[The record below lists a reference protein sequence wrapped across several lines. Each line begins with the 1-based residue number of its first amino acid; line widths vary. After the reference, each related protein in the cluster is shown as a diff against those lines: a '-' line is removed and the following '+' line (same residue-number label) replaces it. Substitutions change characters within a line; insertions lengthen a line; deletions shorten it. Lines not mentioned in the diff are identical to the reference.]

1 MASITSE
8 SGVTSVVSSAVTTK
22 LSTLS
27 ILGIT
32 LAVIAV
38 VTVAVVVPVML
49 TRPGETTSNPTPTP
63 PVTPVDTELKT
74 VVTYQSNDGVF
85 PAPPVENTY
94 SNNTNFIS
102 PPTIT
107 VNSVANLYQGGTATL
122 QINDAKNTTFS
133 TTVTSY
139 EVNTGTAPEN
149 ILVELFNNML
159 LIGSNFSGRGLIVT
173 SNETTTAFYM
183 MSNSLPTGL
192 GSWTSNAISPAANA
206 TSSDLKAFLGRIY
219 YPVKVFTGTSVI
231 LRIQFV
237 DTNNTLGAKQLLS
250 TSTSDG
256 QGTLSFLQT
265 TNTLT
270 MVIVGL
276 PGDVVTAYMADDN
289 TALSNYTAHDTT
301 ATYNIGVNG
310 HIIADVPAFVYSD
323 DSNNIFYVYSK
334 VEVPSQ
340 TSDWNT
346 PIQVVTADSNFAND
360 SGRQMMLLT
369 ITVGSETRP
378 ILLWANHDGSEY
390 WITFM
395 IASDTTGATWG
406 TPAATAFRVGGDAS
420 TNNQR
425 LFRAATLPS
434 GKVAVVWIAQHPL
447 GDVYYAEIDGDNPDA
462 TRRVIQVT
470 DSGDIAVAGVG
481 LVDDR
486 LGVSWSNNDN
496 TTNGTGYV
504 QVSQS
509 GYYSV
514 AQDTQVS
521 YTIKGQTLPS

>member
-1 MASITSE
+1 MALTNR
-8 SGVTSVVSSAVTTK
+8 
-22 LSTLS
+22 S
-27 ILGIT
+27 ILG
-32 LAVIAV
+32 LSIAV
-38 VTVAVVVPVML
+38 VAVVVVVVSVVVPMVL
-49 TRPGETTSNPTPTP
+49 IVPGETMPKPNPTTTLSVSPTVTP
-63 PVTPVDTELKT
+63 TVTPVDTELNY
-74 VVTYQSNDGVF
+74 VVTYPSDNGEF
-85 PAPPVENTY
+85 PAPTVQNTY
-94 SNNTNFIS
+94 SNNTEFIS

-107 VNSVANLYQGGTATL
+107 VNSVTNLYQGGSATL
-122 QINDAKNTTFS
+122 QVADVKTTTFS
-133 TTVTSY
+133 STVTSY
-139 EVNTGTAPEN
+139 EVNTGTTPQP

-159 LIGSNFSGRGLIVT
+159 LTGTSFSGRNLIVT
-173 SNETTTAFYM
+173 SNESSTQFYL

-192 GSWTSNAISPAANA
+192 GSWTSNPISPAANA
-206 TSSDLKAFLGRIY
+206 TSSDLKQFLGRVY

-237 DTNNTLGAKQLLS
+237 DTNNTLGAKQLFS
-250 TSTSDG
+250 TSTTDG

-270 MVIVGL
+270 MLIVGM
-276 PGDVVTAYMADDN
+276 PGDVVTAYMADNN
-289 TALSNYTAHDTT
+289 TAISNYTPHDTT
-301 ATYNIGVNG
+301 ATYNVGVNG
-310 HIIADVPAFVYSD
+310 HIIEDVPAFVYSD
-323 DSNNIFYVYSK
+323 ASNNIFYVYCK

-346 PIQVVTADSNFAND
+346 PIQVVTADGNYAND

-369 ITVGSETRP
+369 IAVGSETRP

-395 IASDTTGATWG
+395 IASDTTGAIWG
-406 TPAATAFRVGGDAS
+406 TPAATAFRVGGDNS
-420 TNNQR
+420 INNQR
-425 LFRAATLPS
+425 FFRAVTLPS

-447 GDVYYAEIDGDNPDA
+447 GDVYYAEIDGNAPND

-470 DSGDIAVAGVG
+470 NTGDIAVAGIG

-486 LGVSWSNNDN
+486 LGVAWSNNDN

-509 GYYSV
+509 DYYSV
-514 AQDTQVS
+514 AQDTEVS
-521 YTIKGQTLPS
+521 YTIQGQTLPD